1 MQMSEITLFHIRKGV
16 IFHKKEVKI
25 LSKIIKNTLQITPV
39 YFIII
44 NCITI
49 YSLFYYNKGKRKIFM
64 AYRDTENKKFHS
76 GNSRP
81 GDRNERNVR
90 NDRNDKNDRK
100 SFSDDAQPRTDLI
113 IGRNAVREALKAGR
127 PADSLLVQRGER
139 TGAILPIIAEC
150 KEKGIIVKEVDE
162 KKLDFMCAHG
172 NHQGIIMV
180 AAAHEY
186 STVEA
191 ILKSAEEKNEA
202 PFIVICDSLE
212 DPHNLGAI
220 IRTAECCGVHGIII
234 PERRSVSLSGIV
246 GKTSAGALEY
256 MPVARVTNL
265 TNTIK
270 DLKQRGIWVYAAD
283 MDGTPYREA
292 DLTGPVA
299 IVVGG
304 EGAGVSRLVKAN
316 CDGILS
322 IPMKGHINSL
332 NASVAAAVLMFE
344 ASAKR

>member
-1 MQMSEITLFHIRKGV
+1 
-16 IFHKKEVKI
+16 
-25 LSKIIKNTLQITPV
+25 
-39 YFIII
+39 
-44 NCITI
+44 
-49 YSLFYYNKGKRKIFM
+49 M
-64 AYRDTENKKFHS
+64 AYREKDTKRGNFNKENNRNFSEQKNRTDTEQ
-76 GNSRP
+76 P
-81 GDRNERNVR
+81 R
-90 NDRNDKNDRK
+90 NDI
-100 SFSDDAQPRTDLI
+100 I
-113 IGRNAVREALKAGR
+113 IGRNAVREALKSGR

-150 KEKGIIVKEVDE
+150 REKGIIVKEVDE

-172 NHQGIIMV
+172 NHQGIILI

-191 ILKSAEEKNEA
+191 ILKNAEEKNEA

-220 IRTAECCGVHGIII
+220 IRSAECCGVHGIII

-256 MPVARVTNL
+256 MPVARVKNL

-270 DLKQRGIWVYAAD
+270 DLKQKGIWVYAAD
-283 MDGTPYREA
+283 MDGTPYKEA
-292 DLTGPVA
+292 DLTGPLA
-299 IVVGG
+299 IVIGG
-304 EGAGVSRLVKAN
+304 EGAGVSRLVKEN

-322 IPMKGHINSL
+322 IPMKGRINSL

-344 ASAKR
+344 ATSKR

>member
-1 MQMSEITLFHIRKGV
+1 MEYNG
-16 IFHKKEVKI
+16 KENREKRN
-25 LSKIIKNTLQITPV
+25 SPRFAEKNRAE
-39 YFIII
+39 
-44 NCITI
+44 
-49 YSLFYYNKGKRKIFM
+49 SRE
-64 AYRDTENKKFHS
+64 RD
-76 GNSRP
+76 G
-81 GDRNERNVR
+81 GAA
-90 NDRNDKNDRK
+90 KNDTP
-100 SFSDDAQPRTDLI
+100 SDLI
-113 IGRNAVREALKAGR
+113 IGRNAVNEALKAGR

-139 TGAILPIIAEC
+139 NGAVLPIIAKCRER
-150 KEKGIIVKEVDE
+150 GIIVKEVDE

-172 NHQGIIMV
+172 NHQGVIMI

-186 STVEA
+186 ATVED
-191 ILKSAEEKNEA
+191 ILARAEELGEP

-265 TNTIK
+265 SAVIRQ
-270 DLKQRGIWVYAAD
+270 LKEKGIWVYAAD
-283 MDGTPYREA
+283 MDGTDFRKA
-292 DLTGPVA
+292 DLSGALALV
-299 IVVGG
+299 IGSEGSGVG
-304 EGAGVSRLVKAN
+304 RLVKET
-316 CDGILS
+316 CDGVVS

-344 ASAKR
+344 AASKR